1 MEKITIDK
9 SELKSIIQESVREAI
24 ADEMMKLRALL
35 TKEISDSEMKEIQE
49 HYGIPSEK
57 KKSPKARILKFSN
70 EMAYQLFKACN

>member
-57 KKSPKARILKFSN
+57 KEVAKSKDI
-70 EMAYQLFKACN
+70 EI